1 MLSLTA
7 WLHSRNAMHIDTH
20 THTCA
25 ALRMKANVSCCRM
38 QKHADV
44 MSQASAHVCVHVCT
58 SFPGI
63 VFRPGRSCCCRCHC
77 SCHRRRRYLF
87 PCCSHCCCFVLFLR
101 YELLVV
107 PLRTQIST
115 HIHTH
120 TLSEAAGL
128 RVCVINSF
136 AASNALWQHERHS
149 TACVYYTPM
158 QVCVCTS
165 MCLYVYW
172 HAGSHSSRS
181 APRIHTHTHTLA
193 ALYLYTN
200 ICI

>member
-1 MLSLTA
+1 MPTSC
-7 WLHSRNAMHIDTH
+7 RRQVRMYVCM
-20 THTCA
+20 CA
-25 ALRMKANVSCCRM
+25 PHFRALFFGQAGAGSCHCR
-38 QKHADV
+38 
-44 MSQASAHVCVHVCT
+44 
-58 SFPGI
+58 
-63 VFRPGRSCCCRCHC
+63 CCCRCHC
-77 SCHRRRRYLF
+77 SCRRRYLF

-158 QVCVCTS
+158 QVCVYEYVFVCVLACWKPQQSQCTP
-165 MCLYVYW
+165 
-172 HAGSHSSRS
+172 H
-181 APRIHTHTHTLA
+181 PHTHTHTCCVIPVHK
-193 ALYLYTN
+193 YLHMKF
-200 ICI
+200 IMLKISQDLKARDRERVKRE

>member
-1 MLSLTA
+1 MPTSC
-7 WLHSRNAMHIDTH
+7 RRQVRMYVCM
-20 THTCA
+20 CA
-25 ALRMKANVSCCRM
+25 PHFRALFFGQAGAGSC
-38 QKHADV
+38 H
-44 MSQASAHVCVHVCT
+44 
-58 SFPGI
+58 
-63 VFRPGRSCCCRCHC
+63 CCCRCHCSC